1 MSLEPLV
8 KMKNLLKWVAT
19 CLIAVVTL
27 FFSAIIYISFAVDM
41 NSYKSD
47 IESLA
52 RQQGWDISIRGD
64 LAWQFF
70 PKPGISIA
78 DISVS
83 DQTSFSGSA
92 KSLALATYWTQLL
105 SLDSGIEQLQLS
117 SVQIE
122 RGRLQWFPTNGT
134 KLQFNNIQ
142 LSTKNLSLQGELFP
156 ISASVSAFGGRKFA
170 LHTEIAVK
178 LDGQNMQQL
187 SLVDLQLQLDDIKLF
202 GELIASDNGSFV
214 QGNLST
220 NSFNLKQLMASLQS
234 EIPLLAAPK
243 TVAKTAL
250 TDVTLRASFSLDTE
264 AVSKVDGELSLDGQ
278 RFDVDVAIDHPT
290 NKLTTLV
297 SGDVLRAGHYLPA
310 ANSNGNDAG
319 LFAPLAIPFAVWQGS
334 SQVEV
339 NLNRVEFKDLNIE
352 NFYSNVFGNQR
363 VLRMTSLNADLFD
376 GQINAI
382 AKLDMRSAKPSFN
395 LQPSLHN
402 IDLNKALSALGGES
416 IVAGRLNMDA
426 NIQGVGANFG
436 EIIRSL
442 SGAGKFQVIEPIYK
456 GLNIEQSF
464 CNAAALLSARAQA
477 AQNWPQGTEFNDL
490 QASFQ
495 LSGGKL
501 LLNDYSTGTGNLE
514 IMGRGL
520 VNLVKR
526 QYQINASARVDQAV
540 TSPTGCSVN
549 QRLQNRQIPFICK
562 GTFGQSNPGGLSCN
576 PDERLLRDLL
586 KNTALEK
593 LFGNSGLQQQ
603 DATDSVKGFI
613 SELLKR

>member
-1 MSLEPLV
+1 
-8 KMKNLLKWVAT
+8 MKNLIKWLTT

-27 FFSAIIYISFAVDM
+27 MSAAILYLSFAVDL
-41 NSYKSD
+41 NSYKTD
-47 IESLA
+47 IESVA
-52 RQQGWDISIRGD
+52 RQQGWDISIEGD

-70 PKPGISIA
+70 PKPGLSIA
-78 DISVS
+78 DITAS
-83 DQTSFSGSA
+83 DQTALSGSA
-92 KSLALATYWTQLL
+92 DQLILATYWTQLL
-105 SLDSGIEQLQLS
+105 SLSGGIEQLQLDS
-117 SVQIE
+117 LHIE
-122 RGRLQWFPTNGT
+122 GGSLQWSPANSLG
-134 KLQFNNIQ
+134 LQFDNIQ
-142 LSTKNLSLQGELFP
+142 LSTKNLSVQGKSFP
-156 ISASVSAFGGRKFA
+156 LSVSAKILGGRN
-170 LHTEIAVK
+170 LSVETEVAVK
-178 LDGQNMQQL
+178 LDGQNMRQL
-187 SLVDLQLQLDDIKLF
+187 NLVDLELNLDSLRLS
-202 GELIASDNGSFV
+202 GELRTSDNGSFM
-214 QGNLST
+214 QGNLKT
-220 NSFNLKQLMASLQS
+220 NSFDLKQLMASLQA
-234 EIPLLAAPK
+234 EIPLLTAPK
-243 TVAKTAL
+243 TVLQSAL
-250 TDVTLRASFSLDTE
+250 TQLSLTTSFSVDTQAASKFTGEINLDGQIFGLDVTL
-264 AVSKVDGELSLDGQ
+264 
-278 RFDVDVAIDHPT
+278 DHPT
-290 NKLTTLV
+290 NNLTTLV
-297 SGDVLRAGHYLPA
+297 SGDILRAGHYLPA
-310 ANSNGNDAG
+310 ANSGGNNTG
-319 LFAPLAIPFAVWQGS
+319 LFAPLAIPFALWQGS

-339 NLNRVEFKDLNIE
+339 NLNRVEFKDFNIE

-363 VLRMTSLNADLFD
+363 VLRMTSLNADLFA

-395 LQPSLHN
+395 LQPSLYN
-402 IDLNKALSALGGES
+402 IDLDQALSALGDES
-416 IVAGRLNMDA
+416 TVAGRLNLDA
-426 NIQGVGANFG
+426 NIQGVGANLG

-477 AQNWPQGTEFNDL
+477 AQNWPQGTEFNNL
-490 QASFQ
+490 QGSFQ

-514 IMGRGL
+514 IMGRGS

-562 GTFGQSNPGGLSCN
+562 GAFGQSNPGGLSCN
-576 PDERLLRDLL
+576 PDEQLLRDLL

>member
-1 MSLEPLV
+1 MS
-8 KMKNLLKWVAT
+8 A
-19 CLIAVVTL
+19 
-27 FFSAIIYISFAVDM
+27 AILYLSFAVDL
-41 NSYKSD
+41 NSYKTD
-47 IESLA
+47 IESVA
-52 RQQGWDISIRGD
+52 RQQGWDISIEGD

-70 PKPGISIA
+70 PKPGLSIA
-78 DISVS
+78 DITAS
-83 DQTSFSGSA
+83 DQTALSGSA
-92 KSLALATYWTQLL
+92 DQLILATYWTQLL
-105 SLDSGIEQLQLS
+105 SLSGGIEQLQLDS
-117 SVQIE
+117 LHIE
-122 RGRLQWFPTNGT
+122 GGSLQWSPANSLG
-134 KLQFNNIQ
+134 LQFDNIQ
-142 LSTKNLSLQGELFP
+142 LSTKNLSVQGKSFP
-156 ISASVSAFGGRKFA
+156 LSVSAKILGGRN
-170 LHTEIAVK
+170 LSVETEVAVK
-178 LDGQNMQQL
+178 LDGQNMRQL
-187 SLVDLQLQLDDIKLF
+187 NLVDLELNLDSLRLS
-202 GELIASDNGSFV
+202 GELRTSDNGSFM
-214 QGNLST
+214 QGNLKT
-220 NSFNLKQLMASLQS
+220 NSFDLKQLMASLQA
-234 EIPLLAAPK
+234 EIPLLTAPK
-243 TVAKTAL
+243 TVLQSAL
-250 TDVTLRASFSLDTE
+250 TQLSLTTSFSVDTQAASKFTGEINLDGQIFGLDVTL
-264 AVSKVDGELSLDGQ
+264 
-278 RFDVDVAIDHPT
+278 DHPT
-290 NKLTTLV
+290 NNLTTLV
-297 SGDVLRAGHYLPA
+297 SGDILRAGHYLPA
-310 ANSNGNDAG
+310 ANSGGNNTG
-319 LFAPLAIPFAVWQGS
+319 LFAPLAIPFALWQGS

-339 NLNRVEFKDLNIE
+339 NLNRVEFKDFNIE

-363 VLRMTSLNADLFD
+363 VLRMTSLNADLFA

-395 LQPSLHN
+395 LQPSLYN
-402 IDLNKALSALGGES
+402 IDLNKVLSALGGES

-426 NIQGVGANFG
+426 NIQGVGANLG

-477 AQNWPQGTEFNDL
+477 AQNWPQGTEFNNL
-490 QASFQ
+490 QGSFQ

-514 IMGRGL
+514 IIGRGS

-526 QYQINASARVDQAV
+526 QYQINASARVDQAE

-562 GTFGQSNPGGLSCN
+562 GAFGQSNPGGLSCN
-576 PDERLLRDLL
+576 PDEQLLRDLL

>member
-1 MSLEPLV
+1 MNV
-8 KMKNLLKWVAT
+8 KNLIKWLTT

-27 FFSAIIYISFAVDM
+27 MSAAILYLSFAVDL
-41 NSYKSD
+41 NSYKTD
-47 IESLA
+47 IESVA
-52 RQQGWDISIRGD
+52 RQQGWDISIEGD

-70 PKPGISIA
+70 PKPGLSIA
-78 DISVS
+78 DITAS
-83 DQTSFSGSA
+83 DQTALSGSA
-92 KSLALATYWTQLL
+92 DQLILATYWTQLL
-105 SLDSGIEQLQLS
+105 SLSGGIEQLQLDS
-117 SVQIE
+117 LHIE
-122 RGRLQWFPTNGT
+122 GGSLQWSPANSPG
-134 KLQFNNIQ
+134 LQFDNIQ
-142 LSTKNLSLQGELFP
+142 LSTKNLSVQGKSFP
-156 ISASVSAFGGRKFA
+156 LSASAKVLGGRN
-170 LHTEIAVK
+170 LSVETEIAVK
-178 LDGQNMQQL
+178 LDGQNMRQL
-187 SLVDLQLQLDDIKLF
+187 NLVDLELNLDSLRLS
-202 GELIASDNGSFV
+202 GELRASDNGSFM
-214 QGNLST
+214 QGNLKT
-220 NSFNLKQLMASLQS
+220 NSFDLKQLMASLQA
-234 EIPLLAAPK
+234 EIPLLTAPK
-243 TVAKTAL
+243 TVLQSAL
-250 TDVTLRASFSLDTE
+250 TQLSLTTSFSVDTQAASKFTGEINLDGQIFDLDVTL
-264 AVSKVDGELSLDGQ
+264 
-278 RFDVDVAIDHPT
+278 DHPT
-290 NKLTTLV
+290 NNLTTLV
-297 SGDVLRAGHYLPA
+297 SGDILRAGHYLPA
-310 ANSNGNDAG
+310 ANSGGNNTG
-319 LFAPLAIPFAVWQGS
+319 LFAPLAIPFALWQGS

-339 NLNRVEFKDLNIE
+339 NLNRVEFKDFNIE

-363 VLRMTSLNADLFD
+363 VLRMTSLNADLFA

-395 LQPSLHN
+395 LQPSLYN
-402 IDLNKALSALGGES
+402 IDLDQALSALGDES
-416 IVAGRLNMDA
+416 TVAGRLNLDA
-426 NIQGVGANFG
+426 NIQGVGANLG

-477 AQNWPQGTEFNDL
+477 AQNWPQGTEFNNL
-490 QASFQ
+490 QGSFQ

-514 IMGRGL
+514 IMGRGS

-562 GTFGQSNPGGLSCN
+562 GAFGQSNPGGLSCN

>member
-1 MSLEPLV
+1 MS
-8 KMKNLLKWVAT
+8 A
-19 CLIAVVTL
+19 
-27 FFSAIIYISFAVDM
+27 AILYLSFAVDL
-41 NSYKSD
+41 NSYKTD
-47 IESLA
+47 IESVA
-52 RQQGWDISIRGD
+52 RQQGWDISIEGD

-70 PKPGISIA
+70 PKPGLSIA
-78 DISVS
+78 DITAS
-83 DQTSFSGSA
+83 DQTALSGSA
-92 KSLALATYWTQLL
+92 DQLILATYWTQLL
-105 SLDSGIEQLQLS
+105 SLSGGIEQLQLDS
-117 SVQIE
+117 LHIE
-122 RGRLQWFPTNGT
+122 GGSLQWSPANSLG
-134 KLQFNNIQ
+134 LQFDNIQ
-142 LSTKNLSLQGELFP
+142 LSTKNLSVQGKSFP
-156 ISASVSAFGGRKFA
+156 LSVSAKILGGRN
-170 LHTEIAVK
+170 LSVETEVAVK
-178 LDGQNMQQL
+178 LDGQNMRQL
-187 SLVDLQLQLDDIKLF
+187 NLVDLELNLDSLRLS
-202 GELIASDNGSFV
+202 GELRTSDNGSFM
-214 QGNLST
+214 QGNLKT
-220 NSFNLKQLMASLQS
+220 NSFDLKQLMASLQA
-234 EIPLLAAPK
+234 EIPLLTAPK
-243 TVAKTAL
+243 TVLQSAL
-250 TDVTLRASFSLDTE
+250 TQLSLTTSFSVDTQAASKFTGEINLDGQIFGLDVTL
-264 AVSKVDGELSLDGQ
+264 
-278 RFDVDVAIDHPT
+278 DHPT
-290 NKLTTLV
+290 NNLTTLV
-297 SGDVLRAGHYLPA
+297 SGDILRAGHYLPA
-310 ANSNGNDAG
+310 ANSGGNNTG
-319 LFAPLAIPFAVWQGS
+319 LFAPLAIPFALWQGS

-339 NLNRVEFKDLNIE
+339 NLNRVEFKDFNIE

-363 VLRMTSLNADLFD
+363 VLRMTSLNADLFA

-395 LQPSLHN
+395 LQPSLYN
-402 IDLNKALSALGGES
+402 IDLDQALSALGDES
-416 IVAGRLNMDA
+416 TVAGRLNLDA
-426 NIQGVGANFG
+426 NIQGVGANLG

-477 AQNWPQGTEFNDL
+477 AQNWPQGTEFNNL
-490 QASFQ
+490 QGSFQ

-514 IMGRGL
+514 IMGRGS

>member
-1 MSLEPLV
+1 MNV
-8 KMKNLLKWVAT
+8 KNLIKWLTT

-27 FFSAIIYISFAVDM
+27 MSVAILYLSFAVDL
-41 NSYKSD
+41 NSYKTD
-47 IESLA
+47 IESVA
-52 RQQGWDISIRGD
+52 RQQGWDISIEGD

-70 PKPGISIA
+70 PKPGLSIA
-78 DISVS
+78 DITAS
-83 DQTSFSGSA
+83 DQTALSGSA
-92 KSLALATYWTQLL
+92 DQLILATYWTQLL
-105 SLDSGIEQLQLS
+105 SLSGGIEQLQLDS
-117 SVQIE
+117 LYIE
-122 RGRLQWFPTNGT
+122 GGSLQWSPANSLG
-134 KLQFNNIQ
+134 LQFDNIQ
-142 LSTKNLSLQGELFP
+142 LSTKNLSVQGKSFP
-156 ISASVSAFGGRKFA
+156 LSVSAKILGGRN
-170 LHTEIAVK
+170 LSVETEVAVK
-178 LDGQNMQQL
+178 LDGQNMRQL
-187 SLVDLQLQLDDIKLF
+187 NLVDLELNLDSLRLS
-202 GELIASDNGSFV
+202 GELRTSDNGSFM
-214 QGNLST
+214 QGNLKT
-220 NSFNLKQLMASLQS
+220 NSFDLKQLMASLQA
-234 EIPLLAAPK
+234 EIPLLTAPK
-243 TVAKTAL
+243 TVLQSAL
-250 TDVTLRASFSLDTE
+250 TQLSLTTSFSVDTQAASKFTGEINLDGQIFGLDVTL
-264 AVSKVDGELSLDGQ
+264 
-278 RFDVDVAIDHPT
+278 DHPT
-290 NKLTTLV
+290 NNLTTLV
-297 SGDVLRAGHYLPA
+297 SGDILRAGHYLPA
-310 ANSNGNDAG
+310 ANSGGNNTG
-319 LFAPLAIPFAVWQGS
+319 LFAPLAIPFALWQGS

-339 NLNRVEFKDLNIE
+339 NLNRVEFKDFNIE

-363 VLRMTSLNADLFD
+363 VLRMTSLNADLFA

-395 LQPSLHN
+395 LQPSLYN
-402 IDLNKALSALGGES
+402 IDLDQALSALGDES
-416 IVAGRLNMDA
+416 TVAGRLNLDA
-426 NIQGVGANFG
+426 NIQGVGANLG

-477 AQNWPQGTEFNDL
+477 AQNWPQGTEFNNL
-490 QASFQ
+490 QGSFQ

-514 IMGRGL
+514 IMGRGS

-562 GTFGQSNPGGLSCN
+562 GAFGQSNPGGLSCN
-576 PDERLLRDLL
+576 PDEQLLRDLL

>member
-1 MSLEPLV
+1 MNV
-8 KMKNLLKWVAT
+8 KNLIKWLTT

-27 FFSAIIYISFAVDM
+27 MSVAILYLSFAVDL
-41 NSYKSD
+41 NSYKTD
-47 IESLA
+47 IESVA
-52 RQQGWDISIRGD
+52 RQQGWDISIEGD

-70 PKPGISIA
+70 PKPGLSIA
-78 DISVS
+78 DITAS
-83 DQTSFSGSA
+83 DQTALSGSA
-92 KSLALATYWTQLL
+92 DQLILATYWTQLL
-105 SLDSGIEQLQLS
+105 SLSGGIEQLQLDS
-117 SVQIE
+117 LHIE
-122 RGRLQWFPTNGT
+122 GGSLQWSPANSLG
-134 KLQFNNIQ
+134 LQFDNIQ
-142 LSTKNLSLQGELFP
+142 LSTKNLSVQGKSFP
-156 ISASVSAFGGRKFA
+156 LSVSAKILGGRN
-170 LHTEIAVK
+170 LSVETEVAVK
-178 LDGQNMQQL
+178 LDGQNMRQL
-187 SLVDLQLQLDDIKLF
+187 NLVDLELNLDSLRLS
-202 GELIASDNGSFV
+202 GELRTSDNGSFM
-214 QGNLST
+214 QGNLKT
-220 NSFNLKQLMASLQS
+220 NSFDLKQLMASLQA
-234 EIPLLAAPK
+234 EIPLLTAPK
-243 TVAKTAL
+243 TVLQSAL
-250 TDVTLRASFSLDTE
+250 TQLSLTTSFSVDTQAASKFTGEINLDGQIFGLDVTL
-264 AVSKVDGELSLDGQ
+264 
-278 RFDVDVAIDHPT
+278 DHPT
-290 NKLTTLV
+290 NNLTTLV
-297 SGDVLRAGHYLPA
+297 SGDILRAGHYLPA
-310 ANSNGNDAG
+310 ANSGGNNTG
-319 LFAPLAIPFAVWQGS
+319 LFAPLAIPFALWQGS

-339 NLNRVEFKDLNIE
+339 NLNRVEFKDFNIE

-363 VLRMTSLNADLFD
+363 VLRMTSLNADLFA

-395 LQPSLHN
+395 LQPSLYN
-402 IDLNKALSALGGES
+402 IDLDQALSALGDES
-416 IVAGRLNMDA
+416 TVAGRLNLDA
-426 NIQGVGANFG
+426 NIQGVGANLG

-477 AQNWPQGTEFNDL
+477 AQNWPQGTEFNNL
-490 QASFQ
+490 QGSFQ

-514 IMGRGL
+514 IMGRGS

-562 GTFGQSNPGGLSCN
+562 GAFGQSNPGGLSCN
-576 PDERLLRDLL
+576 PDEQLLRDLL

>member
-1 MSLEPLV
+1 MNV
-8 KMKNLLKWVAT
+8 KNLIKWLTT

-27 FFSAIIYISFAVDM
+27 MSAAILYLSFAVDL
-41 NSYKSD
+41 NSYKTD
-47 IESLA
+47 IESVA
-52 RQQGWDISIRGD
+52 RQQGWDISIEGD

-70 PKPGISIA
+70 PKPGLSIA
-78 DISVS
+78 DITAS
-83 DQTSFSGSA
+83 DQTALSGSA
-92 KSLALATYWTQLL
+92 DQLILATYWTQLL
-105 SLDSGIEQLQLS
+105 SLSGGIEQLQLDS
-117 SVQIE
+117 LHIE
-122 RGRLQWFPTNGT
+122 GGSLQWSPANSLG
-134 KLQFNNIQ
+134 LQFDNIQ
-142 LSTKNLSLQGELFP
+142 LSTKNLSVQGKSFP
-156 ISASVSAFGGRKFA
+156 LSVSAKILGGRN
-170 LHTEIAVK
+170 LSVETEVVVK
-178 LDGQNMQQL
+178 LDGQNMRQL
-187 SLVDLQLQLDDIKLF
+187 NLVDLELNLDSLRLS
-202 GELIASDNGSFV
+202 GELRTSDNGSFM
-214 QGNLST
+214 QGNLKT
-220 NSFNLKQLMASLQS
+220 NSFDLKQLMASLQA
-234 EIPLLAAPK
+234 EIPLLTAPK
-243 TVAKTAL
+243 TVLQSAL
-250 TDVTLRASFSLDTE
+250 TQLSLTTSFSVDTQAASKFTGEINLDGQIFGLDVTL
-264 AVSKVDGELSLDGQ
+264 
-278 RFDVDVAIDHPT
+278 DHPT
-290 NKLTTLV
+290 NNLTTLV
-297 SGDVLRAGHYLPA
+297 SGDILRAGHYLPA
-310 ANSNGNDAG
+310 ANSGGNNTG
-319 LFAPLAIPFAVWQGS
+319 LFAPLAIPFALWQGS

-339 NLNRVEFKDLNIE
+339 NLNRVEFKDFNIE

-363 VLRMTSLNADLFD
+363 VLRMTSLNADLFA

-395 LQPSLHN
+395 LQPSLYN
-402 IDLNKALSALGGES
+402 IDLDQALSALGDES
-416 IVAGRLNMDA
+416 TVAGRLNLDA
-426 NIQGVGANFG
+426 NIQGVGANLG

-477 AQNWPQGTEFNDL
+477 AQNWPQGTEFNNL
-490 QASFQ
+490 QGSFQ

-514 IMGRGL
+514 IMGRGS

-562 GTFGQSNPGGLSCN
+562 GAFGQSNPGGLSCN
-576 PDERLLRDLL
+576 PDEQLLRDLL

>member
-1 MSLEPLV
+1 MS
-8 KMKNLLKWVAT
+8 A
-19 CLIAVVTL
+19 
-27 FFSAIIYISFAVDM
+27 AILYLSFAVDL
-41 NSYKSD
+41 NSYKTD
-47 IESLA
+47 IESVA
-52 RQQGWDISIRGD
+52 RQQGWDISIEGD

-70 PKPGISIA
+70 PKPGLSIA
-78 DISVS
+78 DITAS
-83 DQTSFSGSA
+83 DQTALSGSA
-92 KSLALATYWTQLL
+92 DQLILATYWTQLL
-105 SLDSGIEQLQLS
+105 SLSGGIEQLQLDS
-117 SVQIE
+117 LHIE
-122 RGRLQWFPTNGT
+122 GGSLQWSPANSLG
-134 KLQFNNIQ
+134 LQFDNIQ
-142 LSTKNLSLQGELFP
+142 LSTKNLSVQGKSFP
-156 ISASVSAFGGRKFA
+156 LSVSAKILGGRN
-170 LHTEIAVK
+170 LSVETEVAVK
-178 LDGQNMQQL
+178 LDGQNMRQL
-187 SLVDLQLQLDDIKLF
+187 NLVDLELNLDSLRLS
-202 GELIASDNGSFV
+202 GELRTSDNGSFM
-214 QGNLST
+214 QGNLKT
-220 NSFNLKQLMASLQS
+220 NSFDLKQLMASLQA
-234 EIPLLAAPK
+234 EIPLLTAPK
-243 TVAKTAL
+243 TVLQSAL
-250 TDVTLRASFSLDTE
+250 TQLSLTTSFSVDTQAASKFTGEINLDGQIFGLDVTL
-264 AVSKVDGELSLDGQ
+264 
-278 RFDVDVAIDHPT
+278 DHPT
-290 NKLTTLV
+290 NNLTTLV
-297 SGDVLRAGHYLPA
+297 SGDILRAGHYLPA
-310 ANSNGNDAG
+310 ANSGGNNTG
-319 LFAPLAIPFAVWQGS
+319 LFAPLAIPFALWQGS

-339 NLNRVEFKDLNIE
+339 NLNRVEFKDFNIE

-363 VLRMTSLNADLFD
+363 VLRMTSLNADLFA

-395 LQPSLHN
+395 LQPSLYN
-402 IDLNKALSALGGES
+402 IDLDQALSALGDES
-416 IVAGRLNMDA
+416 TVAGRLNLDA
-426 NIQGVGANFG
+426 NIQGVGANLG

-477 AQNWPQGTEFNDL
+477 AQNWPQGTEFNNL
-490 QASFQ
+490 QGSFQ

-514 IMGRGL
+514 IMGRGS

-562 GTFGQSNPGGLSCN
+562 GAFGQSNPGGLSCN
-576 PDERLLRDLL
+576 PDEQLLRDLL

>member
-1 MSLEPLV
+1 
-8 KMKNLLKWVAT
+8 MKNLIKWLTT

-27 FFSAIIYISFAVDM
+27 MSAAILYLSFAVDL
-41 NSYKSD
+41 NSYKTD
-47 IESLA
+47 IESVA
-52 RQQGWDISIRGD
+52 RQQGWDISIEGD

-70 PKPGISIA
+70 PKPGLSIA
-78 DISVS
+78 DITAS
-83 DQTSFSGSA
+83 DQTALSGSA
-92 KSLALATYWTQLL
+92 DQLILATYWTQLL
-105 SLDSGIEQLQLS
+105 SLSGGIEQLQLDS
-117 SVQIE
+117 LHIE
-122 RGRLQWFPTNGT
+122 GGSLQWSPANSLG
-134 KLQFNNIQ
+134 LQFDNIQ
-142 LSTKNLSLQGELFP
+142 LSTKNLSVQGKSFP
-156 ISASVSAFGGRKFA
+156 LSVSAKILGGRN
-170 LHTEIAVK
+170 LSVETEVAVK
-178 LDGQNMQQL
+178 LDGQNMRQL
-187 SLVDLQLQLDDIKLF
+187 NLVDLELNLDSLRLS
-202 GELIASDNGSFV
+202 GELRTSDNGSFM
-214 QGNLST
+214 QGNLKT
-220 NSFNLKQLMASLQS
+220 NSFDLKQLMASLQA
-234 EIPLLAAPK
+234 EIPLLTAPK
-243 TVAKTAL
+243 TVLQSAL
-250 TDVTLRASFSLDTE
+250 TQLSLTTSFSVDTQAASKFTGEINLDGQIFDLDVTL
-264 AVSKVDGELSLDGQ
+264 
-278 RFDVDVAIDHPT
+278 DHPT
-290 NKLTTLV
+290 NNLTTLV
-297 SGDVLRAGHYLPA
+297 SGDILRAGHYLPA
-310 ANSNGNDAG
+310 ANSGGNKTG
-319 LFAPLAIPFAVWQGS
+319 LFAPLAIPFALWQGS

-339 NLNRVEFKDLNIE
+339 NLNRVEFKDFNIE

-363 VLRMTSLNADLFD
+363 VLRMTSLNADLFA

-395 LQPSLHN
+395 LQPSLYN
-402 IDLNKALSALGGES
+402 IDLDQALSALGDES
-416 IVAGRLNMDA
+416 TVAGRLNLDA
-426 NIQGVGANFG
+426 NIQGVGANLG

-477 AQNWPQGTEFNDL
+477 AQNWPQGTEFNNL
-490 QASFQ
+490 QGSFQ

-514 IMGRGL
+514 IMGRGS

-562 GTFGQSNPGGLSCN
+562 GAFGQSNPGGLSCN

>member
-1 MSLEPLV
+1 MNV
-8 KMKNLLKWVAT
+8 KNLIKWLTT

-27 FFSAIIYISFAVDM
+27 MSAAILYLSFAVDL
-41 NSYKSD
+41 NSYKTD
-47 IESLA
+47 IESVA
-52 RQQGWDISIRGD
+52 RQQGWDISIEGD

-70 PKPGISIA
+70 PKPGLSIA
-78 DISVS
+78 DITAS
-83 DQTSFSGSA
+83 DQTALSGSA
-92 KSLALATYWTQLL
+92 DQLILATYWTQLL
-105 SLDSGIEQLQLS
+105 SLSGGIEQLQLDS
-117 SVQIE
+117 LHIE
-122 RGRLQWFPTNGT
+122 GGSLQWSPANSLG
-134 KLQFNNIQ
+134 LQFDNIQ
-142 LSTKNLSLQGELFP
+142 LSTKNLSVQGKSFP
-156 ISASVSAFGGRKFA
+156 LSVSAKILGGRN
-170 LHTEIAVK
+170 LSVETEVAVK
-178 LDGQNMQQL
+178 LDGQNMRQL
-187 SLVDLQLQLDDIKLF
+187 NLVDLELNLDSLRLS
-202 GELIASDNGSFV
+202 GELRTSDNGSFM
-214 QGNLST
+214 QGNLKT
-220 NSFNLKQLMASLQS
+220 NSFDLKQLMASLQA
-234 EIPLLAAPK
+234 EIPLLTAPK
-243 TVAKTAL
+243 TVLQSAL
-250 TDVTLRASFSLDTE
+250 TQLSLTTSFSVDTQAASKFTGEINLDGQIFGLDVTL
-264 AVSKVDGELSLDGQ
+264 
-278 RFDVDVAIDHPT
+278 DHPT
-290 NKLTTLV
+290 NNLTTLV
-297 SGDVLRAGHYLPA
+297 SGDILRAGHYLPA
-310 ANSNGNDAG
+310 ANSGGNNTG
-319 LFAPLAIPFAVWQGS
+319 LFAPLAIPFALWQGS

-339 NLNRVEFKDLNIE
+339 NLNRVEFKDFNIE

-363 VLRMTSLNADLFD
+363 VLRMTSLNADLFA

-395 LQPSLHN
+395 LQPSLYN
-402 IDLNKALSALGGES
+402 IDLDQALSALGDES
-416 IVAGRLNMDA
+416 TVAGRLNLDA
-426 NIQGVGANFG
+426 NIQGVGANLG

-477 AQNWPQGTEFNDL
+477 AQNWPQGTEFNNL
-490 QASFQ
+490 QGSFQ

-514 IMGRGL
+514 IMGRGS

>member
-1 MSLEPLV
+1 MNV
-8 KMKNLLKWVAT
+8 KNLIKWLTT

-27 FFSAIIYISFAVDM
+27 MSAAILYLSFAVDL
-41 NSYKSD
+41 NSYKTD
-47 IESLA
+47 IESVA
-52 RQQGWDISIRGD
+52 RQQGWDISIEGD

-70 PKPGISIA
+70 PKPGLSIA
-78 DISVS
+78 DITAS
-83 DQTSFSGSA
+83 DQTALSGSA
-92 KSLALATYWTQLL
+92 DQLILATYWTQLL
-105 SLDSGIEQLQLS
+105 SLSGGIEQLQLDS
-117 SVQIE
+117 LYIE
-122 RGRLQWFPTNGT
+122 GGSLQWSPANSLG
-134 KLQFNNIQ
+134 LQFDNIQ
-142 LSTKNLSLQGELFP
+142 LSTKNLSVQGKSFP
-156 ISASVSAFGGRKFA
+156 LSVSAKILGGRN
-170 LHTEIAVK
+170 LSVETEVAVK
-178 LDGQNMQQL
+178 LDGQNMRQL
-187 SLVDLQLQLDDIKLF
+187 NLVDLELNLDSLRLS
-202 GELIASDNGSFV
+202 GELRTSDNGAFM
-214 QGNLST
+214 QGNLKT
-220 NSFNLKQLMASLQS
+220 NSFDLKQLMASLQA
-234 EIPLLAAPK
+234 EIPLLTAPK
-243 TVAKTAL
+243 TVLQSAL
-250 TDVTLRASFSLDTE
+250 TQLSLTTSFSVDTQAASKFTGEINLDGQIFGLDVTL
-264 AVSKVDGELSLDGQ
+264 
-278 RFDVDVAIDHPT
+278 DHPT
-290 NKLTTLV
+290 NNLTTLV
-297 SGDVLRAGHYLPA
+297 SGDILRAGHYLPA
-310 ANSNGNDAG
+310 ANSGGNNTG
-319 LFAPLAIPFAVWQGS
+319 LFAPLAIPFALWQGS

-339 NLNRVEFKDLNIE
+339 NLNRVEFKDFNIE

-363 VLRMTSLNADLFD
+363 VLRMTSLNADLFA

-395 LQPSLHN
+395 LQPSLYN
-402 IDLNKALSALGGES
+402 IDLNKVLSALGGES

-426 NIQGVGANFG
+426 NIQGVGANLG

-477 AQNWPQGTEFNDL
+477 AQNWPQGTEFNNL
-490 QASFQ
+490 QGSFQ

-514 IMGRGL
+514 IMGRGS

-562 GTFGQSNPGGLSCN
+562 GAFGQSNPGGLSCN
-576 PDERLLRDLL
+576 PDEQLLRDLL

>member
-1 MSLEPLV
+1 
-8 KMKNLLKWVAT
+8 MKNLIKWLTT

-27 FFSAIIYISFAVDM
+27 MSAAILYLSFAVDL
-41 NSYKSD
+41 NSYKTD
-47 IESLA
+47 IESVA
-52 RQQGWDISIRGD
+52 RQQGWDISIEGD

-70 PKPGISIA
+70 PKPGLSIA
-78 DISVS
+78 DITAS
-83 DQTSFSGSA
+83 DQTALSGSA
-92 KSLALATYWTQLL
+92 DHLILATYWTQLL
-105 SLDSGIEQLQLS
+105 SLSGGIEQLQLDS
-117 SVQIE
+117 LHIE
-122 RGRLQWFPTNGT
+122 GGSLQWSPANSLG
-134 KLQFNNIQ
+134 LQFDNIQ
-142 LSTKNLSLQGELFP
+142 LSTKNLSVQGKSFP
-156 ISASVSAFGGRKFA
+156 LSVSAKILGGRN
-170 LHTEIAVK
+170 LSVETEVAVK
-178 LDGQNMQQL
+178 LDGQNMRQL
-187 SLVDLQLQLDDIKLF
+187 NLVDLELNLDSLRLS
-202 GELIASDNGSFV
+202 GELRTSDNGSFM
-214 QGNLST
+214 QGNLKT
-220 NSFNLKQLMASLQS
+220 NSFDLKQLMASLQA
-234 EIPLLAAPK
+234 EIPLLTAPK
-243 TVAKTAL
+243 TVLQSAL
-250 TDVTLRASFSLDTE
+250 TQLSLTTSFSVDTQAASKFTGEINLDGQIFGLDVTL
-264 AVSKVDGELSLDGQ
+264 
-278 RFDVDVAIDHPT
+278 DHPT
-290 NKLTTLV
+290 NNLTTLV
-297 SGDVLRAGHYLPA
+297 SGDILRAGHYLPA
-310 ANSNGNDAG
+310 ANSGGNNTG
-319 LFAPLAIPFAVWQGS
+319 LFAPLAIPFALWQGS

-339 NLNRVEFKDLNIE
+339 NLNRVEFKDFNIE

-363 VLRMTSLNADLFD
+363 VLRMTSLNADLFA

-395 LQPSLHN
+395 LQPSLYN
-402 IDLNKALSALGGES
+402 IDLNKVLSALGGES

-426 NIQGVGANFG
+426 NIQGVGANLG

-477 AQNWPQGTEFNDL
+477 AQNWPQGTEFNNL
-490 QASFQ
+490 QGSFQ

-514 IMGRGL
+514 IIGRGS

-562 GTFGQSNPGGLSCN
+562 GAFGQSNPGGLSCN
-576 PDERLLRDLL
+576 PDEQLLRDLL

>member
-1 MSLEPLV
+1 MNV
-8 KMKNLLKWVAT
+8 KNLIKWLTT

-27 FFSAIIYISFAVDM
+27 MSAAILYLSFAVDL
-41 NSYKSD
+41 NSYKTD
-47 IESLA
+47 IESVA
-52 RQQGWDISIRGD
+52 RQQGWDISIEGD

-70 PKPGISIA
+70 PKPGLSIA
-78 DISVS
+78 DITAS
-83 DQTSFSGSA
+83 DQTALSGSA
-92 KSLALATYWTQLL
+92 DQLILATYWTQLL
-105 SLDSGIEQLQLS
+105 SLSGGIEQLQLDS
-117 SVQIE
+117 LHIE
-122 RGRLQWFPTNGT
+122 GGSLQWSPANSLG
-134 KLQFNNIQ
+134 LQFDNIQ
-142 LSTKNLSLQGELFP
+142 LSTKNLSVQGKSFP
-156 ISASVSAFGGRKFA
+156 LSVSAKILGGRN
-170 LHTEIAVK
+170 LSVETEVAVK
-178 LDGQNMQQL
+178 LDGQNMRQL
-187 SLVDLQLQLDDIKLF
+187 NLVDLELNLDSLRLS
-202 GELIASDNGSFV
+202 GELRTSDNGSFM
-214 QGNLST
+214 QGNLKT
-220 NSFNLKQLMASLQS
+220 NSFDLKQLMASLQA
-234 EIPLLAAPK
+234 EIPLLTAPK
-243 TVAKTAL
+243 TVLQSAL
-250 TDVTLRASFSLDTE
+250 TQLSLTTSFSVDTQAASKFTGEINLDGQIFGLDVTL
-264 AVSKVDGELSLDGQ
+264 
-278 RFDVDVAIDHPT
+278 DHPT
-290 NKLTTLV
+290 NNLTTLV
-297 SGDVLRAGHYLPA
+297 SGDILRAGHYLPA
-310 ANSNGNDAG
+310 ANSGGNNTG
-319 LFAPLAIPFAVWQGS
+319 LFAPLAIPFALWQGS

-339 NLNRVEFKDLNIE
+339 NLNRVEFKDFNIE

-363 VLRMTSLNADLFD
+363 VLRMTSLNADLFA

-395 LQPSLHN
+395 LQPSLYN
-402 IDLNKALSALGGES
+402 IDLDQALSALGDES
-416 IVAGRLNMDA
+416 TVAGRLNLDA
-426 NIQGVGANFG
+426 NIHGVGANLG

-477 AQNWPQGTEFNDL
+477 AQNWPQGTEFNNL
-490 QASFQ
+490 QGSFQ

-514 IMGRGL
+514 IMGRGS

-562 GTFGQSNPGGLSCN
+562 GAFGQSNPGGLSCN
-576 PDERLLRDLL
+576 PDEQLLRDLL

>member
-1 MSLEPLV
+1 MNV
-8 KMKNLLKWVAT
+8 KNLIKWLTT

-27 FFSAIIYISFAVDM
+27 MSAAILYLSFAVDL
-41 NSYKSD
+41 NSYKTD
-47 IESLA
+47 IESVA
-52 RQQGWDISIRGD
+52 RQQGWDISIEGD

-70 PKPGISIA
+70 PKPGLSIA
-78 DISVS
+78 DITAS
-83 DQTSFSGSA
+83 DQTALSGSA
-92 KSLALATYWTQLL
+92 DQLILATYWTQLL
-105 SLDSGIEQLQLS
+105 SLSGGIEQLQLDS
-117 SVQIE
+117 LHIE
-122 RGRLQWFPTNGT
+122 GGSLQWSPANSLG
-134 KLQFNNIQ
+134 LQFDNIQ
-142 LSTKNLSLQGELFP
+142 LSTKNLSVQGKSFP
-156 ISASVSAFGGRKFA
+156 LSVSAKILGGRN
-170 LHTEIAVK
+170 LSVETEVAVK
-178 LDGQNMQQL
+178 LDGQNMRQL
-187 SLVDLQLQLDDIKLF
+187 NLVDLELNLDSLRLS
-202 GELIASDNGSFV
+202 GELRASDNGSFM
-214 QGNLST
+214 QGNLKT
-220 NSFNLKQLMASLQS
+220 NSFDLKQLMASLQA
-234 EIPLLAAPK
+234 EIPLLTAPK
-243 TVAKTAL
+243 TVLQSAL
-250 TDVTLRASFSLDTE
+250 TQLNLTTSFSVDTQAASKFTGEINLDGQIFDLDVTL
-264 AVSKVDGELSLDGQ
+264 
-278 RFDVDVAIDHPT
+278 DHPT
-290 NKLTTLV
+290 NNLTTLV
-297 SGDVLRAGHYLPA
+297 SGDILRAGHYLPA
-310 ANSNGNDAG
+310 ANSGGNNTG
-319 LFAPLAIPFAVWQGS
+319 LFAPLAIPFTLWQGS

-339 NLNRVEFKDLNIE
+339 NLNRVEFKDFNIE

-363 VLRMTSLNADLFD
+363 VLRMTSLNADLFA

-395 LQPSLHN
+395 LQPSLYN
-402 IDLNKALSALGGES
+402 IDLDQALSALGDES
-416 IVAGRLNMDA
+416 TLAGRLNLDA
-426 NIQGVGANFG
+426 NIQGVGANLG

-477 AQNWPQGTEFNDL
+477 AQNWPQGTEFNNL
-490 QASFQ
+490 QGSFQ

-514 IMGRGL
+514 IMGRGS

-562 GTFGQSNPGGLSCN
+562 GAFGQSNPGGLSCN
-576 PDERLLRDLL
+576 PDEQLLRDLL

>member
-1 MSLEPLV
+1 MNV
-8 KMKNLLKWVAT
+8 KNLIKWLTT

-27 FFSAIIYISFAVDM
+27 MSAAILYLSFAVDL
-41 NSYKSD
+41 NSYKTD
-47 IESLA
+47 IESVA
-52 RQQGWDISIRGD
+52 RQQGWDISIEGD

-70 PKPGISIA
+70 PKPGLSIA
-78 DISVS
+78 DITAS
-83 DQTSFSGSA
+83 DQTALSGSA
-92 KSLALATYWTQLL
+92 DQLILATYWTQLL
-105 SLDSGIEQLQLS
+105 SLSGGIEQLQLDS
-117 SVQIE
+117 LHIE
-122 RGRLQWFPTNGT
+122 GGSLQWSPANSLG
-134 KLQFNNIQ
+134 LQFDNIQ
-142 LSTKNLSLQGELFP
+142 LSTKNLSVQGKSFP
-156 ISASVSAFGGRKFA
+156 LSVSAKILGGRN
-170 LHTEIAVK
+170 LSVETEVAVK
-178 LDGQNMQQL
+178 LDGQNMRHL
-187 SLVDLQLQLDDIKLF
+187 NLVDLELNLDSLRLS
-202 GELIASDNGSFV
+202 GELRTSDNGSFM
-214 QGNLST
+214 QGNLKT
-220 NSFNLKQLMASLQS
+220 NSFDLKQLMASLQA
-234 EIPLLAAPK
+234 EIPLLTAPK
-243 TVAKTAL
+243 TVLQSAL
-250 TDVTLRASFSLDTE
+250 TQLSLTTSFSVDTQAASKFTGEINLDGQIFGLDVTL
-264 AVSKVDGELSLDGQ
+264 
-278 RFDVDVAIDHPT
+278 DHPT
-290 NKLTTLV
+290 NNLTTLV
-297 SGDVLRAGHYLPA
+297 SGDILRAGHYLPA
-310 ANSNGNDAG
+310 ANSGGNNTG
-319 LFAPLAIPFAVWQGS
+319 LFAPLAIPFALWQGS

-339 NLNRVEFKDLNIE
+339 NLNRVEFKDFNIE

-363 VLRMTSLNADLFD
+363 VLRMTSLNADLFA

-395 LQPSLHN
+395 LQPSLYN
-402 IDLNKALSALGGES
+402 IDLNKVLSALGGES

-426 NIQGVGANFG
+426 NIQGVGANLG

-477 AQNWPQGTEFNDL
+477 AQNWPQGTEFNNL
-490 QASFQ
+490 QGSFQ

-514 IMGRGL
+514 IIGRGS

-562 GTFGQSNPGGLSCN
+562 GAFGQSNPGGLSCN
-576 PDERLLRDLL
+576 PDEQLLRDLL

>member
-1 MSLEPLV
+1 V
-8 KMKNLLKWVAT
+8 NVKNLIKWLTT

-27 FFSAIIYISFAVDM
+27 MSAAILYLSFAVDL
-41 NSYKSD
+41 NSYKTD
-47 IESLA
+47 IESVA
-52 RQQGWDISIRGD
+52 RQQGWDISIEGD

-70 PKPGISIA
+70 PKPGLSIA
-78 DISVS
+78 DITAS
-83 DQTSFSGSA
+83 DQTALSGSA
-92 KSLALATYWTQLL
+92 DQLILATYWTQLL
-105 SLDSGIEQLQLS
+105 SLSGGIEQLQLDS
-117 SVQIE
+117 LHIE
-122 RGRLQWFPTNGT
+122 GGSLQWSPANSLG
-134 KLQFNNIQ
+134 LQFDNIQ
-142 LSTKNLSLQGELFP
+142 LSTKNLSVQGKSFP
-156 ISASVSAFGGRKFA
+156 LSVSAKILGGRN
-170 LHTEIAVK
+170 LSVETEVAVK
-178 LDGQNMQQL
+178 LDGQNMRQL
-187 SLVDLQLQLDDIKLF
+187 NLVDLELNLDSLRLS
-202 GELIASDNGSFV
+202 GELRASDNGSFM
-214 QGNLST
+214 QGNLKT
-220 NSFNLKQLMASLQS
+220 NSFDLKQLMASLQA
-234 EIPLLAAPK
+234 EIPLLTAPK
-243 TVAKTAL
+243 TVLQSAL
-250 TDVTLRASFSLDTE
+250 TQLSLTTSFSVDTQAASKFTGEINLDGQIFGLDVTL
-264 AVSKVDGELSLDGQ
+264 
-278 RFDVDVAIDHPT
+278 DHPT
-290 NKLTTLV
+290 NNLTTLV
-297 SGDVLRAGHYLPA
+297 SGDILRAGHYLPA
-310 ANSNGNDAG
+310 ANSGGNNTG
-319 LFAPLAIPFAVWQGS
+319 LFAPLAIPFALWQGS

-339 NLNRVEFKDLNIE
+339 NLNRVEFKDFNIE

-363 VLRMTSLNADLFD
+363 VLRMTSLNADLFA

-395 LQPSLHN
+395 LQPSLYN
-402 IDLNKALSALGGES
+402 IDLDQALSALGDES
-416 IVAGRLNMDA
+416 TLAGRLNLDA
-426 NIQGVGANFG
+426 NIQGVGANLG

-477 AQNWPQGTEFNDL
+477 AQNWPQGTEFNNL
-490 QASFQ
+490 QGSFQ

-514 IMGRGL
+514 IMGRGS

-562 GTFGQSNPGGLSCN
+562 GAFGQSNPGGLSCN
-576 PDERLLRDLL
+576 PDEQLLRDLL

>member
-1 MSLEPLV
+1 V
-8 KMKNLLKWVAT
+8 NVKNLIKWLTT

-27 FFSAIIYISFAVDM
+27 MSAAILYLSFAVDL
-41 NSYKSD
+41 NSYKTD
-47 IESLA
+47 IESVA
-52 RQQGWDISIRGD
+52 RQQGWDISIEGD

-70 PKPGISIA
+70 PKPGLSIA
-78 DISVS
+78 DITAS
-83 DQTSFSGSA
+83 DQTALSGSA
-92 KSLALATYWTQLL
+92 DQLILATYWTQLL
-105 SLDSGIEQLQLS
+105 SLSGGIEQLQLDS
-117 SVQIE
+117 LHIE
-122 RGRLQWFPTNGT
+122 GGSLQWSPANSPG
-134 KLQFNNIQ
+134 LQFDNIQ
-142 LSTKNLSLQGELFP
+142 LSTKNLSVQGKSFP
-156 ISASVSAFGGRKFA
+156 LSASAKVLGGRN
-170 LHTEIAVK
+170 LSVETEIAVK
-178 LDGQNMQQL
+178 LDGQNMRQL
-187 SLVDLQLQLDDIKLF
+187 NLVDLELNLDSLRLS
-202 GELIASDNGSFV
+202 GELRASDNGSFM
-214 QGNLST
+214 QGNLKT
-220 NSFNLKQLMASLQS
+220 NSFDLKQLMASLQA
-234 EIPLLAAPK
+234 EIPLLSAPK
-243 TVAKTAL
+243 TVLQSAL
-250 TDVTLRASFSLDTE
+250 TQLSLTTSFSVDTQAASKFTGEINLDGQIFDLDVTL
-264 AVSKVDGELSLDGQ
+264 
-278 RFDVDVAIDHPT
+278 DHPT
-290 NKLTTLV
+290 NNLTTLV
-297 SGDVLRAGHYLPA
+297 SGNILRAGHYLPA
-310 ANSNGNDAG
+310 ANSGGNNTG
-319 LFAPLAIPFAVWQGS
+319 LFAPLAIPFALWQGS

-339 NLNRVEFKDLNIE
+339 NLNRVEFKDFNIE

-363 VLRMTSLNADLFD
+363 VLRMTSLNADLFA

-395 LQPSLHN
+395 LQPSLYN
-402 IDLNKALSALGGES
+402 IDLDQALSALGDES
-416 IVAGRLNMDA
+416 TVAGRLNLDA
-426 NIQGVGANFG
+426 NIQGVGANLG

-477 AQNWPQGTEFNDL
+477 AQNWPQGTEFNNL
-490 QASFQ
+490 QGSFQ

-514 IMGRGL
+514 IMGRGS

>member
-1 MSLEPLV
+1 MNV
-8 KMKNLLKWVAT
+8 KNLIKWLTT

-27 FFSAIIYISFAVDM
+27 MSAAILYLSFAVDL
-41 NSYKSD
+41 NSYKTD
-47 IESLA
+47 IESVA
-52 RQQGWDISIRGD
+52 RQQGWDISIEGD

-70 PKPGISIA
+70 PKPGLSIA
-78 DISVS
+78 DITAS
-83 DQTSFSGSA
+83 DQTALSGSA
-92 KSLALATYWTQLL
+92 DQLILATYWTQLL
-105 SLDSGIEQLQLS
+105 SLSGGIEQLQLDS
-117 SVQIE
+117 LHIE
-122 RGRLQWFPTNGT
+122 GGSLQWSPANSLG
-134 KLQFNNIQ
+134 LQFDNIQ
-142 LSTKNLSLQGELFP
+142 LSTKNLSVQGKSFP
-156 ISASVSAFGGRKFA
+156 LSVSAKILGGRN
-170 LHTEIAVK
+170 LSVETEVAVK
-178 LDGQNMQQL
+178 LDGQNMRQL
-187 SLVDLQLQLDDIKLF
+187 NLVDLELNLDSLRLS
-202 GELIASDNGSFV
+202 GELRTSDNGSFM
-214 QGNLST
+214 QGNLKT
-220 NSFNLKQLMASLQS
+220 NSFDLKQLMASLQA
-234 EIPLLAAPK
+234 EIPLLTAPK
-243 TVAKTAL
+243 TVLQSAL
-250 TDVTLRASFSLDTE
+250 TQLSLTTSFSVDTQAASKFTGEINLDGQIFGLDVTL
-264 AVSKVDGELSLDGQ
+264 G
-278 RFDVDVAIDHPT
+278 HPT
-290 NKLTTLV
+290 NNLTTLV
-297 SGDVLRAGHYLPA
+297 SGDILRAGHYLPA
-310 ANSNGNDAG
+310 ANSGGNNTG
-319 LFAPLAIPFAVWQGS
+319 LFAPLAIPFALWQGS

-339 NLNRVEFKDLNIE
+339 NLNRVEFKDFNIE

-363 VLRMTSLNADLFD
+363 VLRMTSLNADLFA

-395 LQPSLHN
+395 LQPSLYN
-402 IDLNKALSALGGES
+402 IDLDQALSALGDES
-416 IVAGRLNMDA
+416 TVAGRLNLDA
-426 NIQGVGANFG
+426 NIQGVGANLG

-477 AQNWPQGTEFNDL
+477 AQNWPQGTEFNNL
-490 QASFQ
+490 QGSFQ

-514 IMGRGL
+514 IIGRGS

-562 GTFGQSNPGGLSCN
+562 GAFGQSNPGGLSCN
-576 PDERLLRDLL
+576 PDEQLLRDLL

>member
-1 MSLEPLV
+1 MNV
-8 KMKNLLKWVAT
+8 KNLIKWLTT

-27 FFSAIIYISFAVDM
+27 MSAAILYLSFAVDL
-41 NSYKSD
+41 NSYKTD
-47 IESLA
+47 IESVA
-52 RQQGWDISIRGD
+52 RQQGWDISIEGD

-70 PKPGISIA
+70 PKPGLSIA
-78 DISVS
+78 DITAS
-83 DQTSFSGSA
+83 DQTALSGSA
-92 KSLALATYWTQLL
+92 DQLILATYWTQLL
-105 SLDSGIEQLQLS
+105 SLSGGIEQLQLDS
-117 SVQIE
+117 LHIE
-122 RGRLQWFPTNGT
+122 GGSLQWSPANSPG
-134 KLQFNNIQ
+134 LQFDNIQ
-142 LSTKNLSLQGELFP
+142 LSTKNLSVQGKSFP
-156 ISASVSAFGGRKFA
+156 LSASAKVLGGRN
-170 LHTEIAVK
+170 LSVETEIAVK
-178 LDGQNMQQL
+178 LDGQNMRQL
-187 SLVDLQLQLDDIKLF
+187 NLVDLELNLDSLRLS
-202 GELIASDNGSFV
+202 GELRASDNGSFM
-214 QGNLST
+214 QGNLKT
-220 NSFNLKQLMASLQS
+220 NSFDLKQLMASLQA
-234 EIPLLAAPK
+234 EIPLLSAPK
-243 TVAKTAL
+243 TVLQSAL
-250 TDVTLRASFSLDTE
+250 TQLSLTTSFSVDTQAASKFTGEINLDGQIFDLDVTL
-264 AVSKVDGELSLDGQ
+264 
-278 RFDVDVAIDHPT
+278 DHPT
-290 NKLTTLV
+290 NNLTTLV
-297 SGDVLRAGHYLPA
+297 SGDILRAGHYLPA
-310 ANSNGNDAG
+310 ANSGGNNTG
-319 LFAPLAIPFAVWQGS
+319 LFAPLAIPFALWQGS

-339 NLNRVEFKDLNIE
+339 NLNRVEFKDFNIE

-363 VLRMTSLNADLFD
+363 VLRMTSLNADLFA

-395 LQPSLHN
+395 LQPSLYN
-402 IDLNKALSALGGES
+402 IDLDQALSALGDES
-416 IVAGRLNMDA
+416 TVAGRLNLDA
-426 NIQGVGANFG
+426 NIQGVGANLG

-477 AQNWPQGTEFNDL
+477 AQNWPQGTEFNNL
-490 QASFQ
+490 QGSFQ

-514 IMGRGL
+514 IMGRGS

-562 GTFGQSNPGGLSCN
+562 GAFGQSNPGGLSCN

>member
-1 MSLEPLV
+1 MNV
-8 KMKNLLKWVAT
+8 KNLIKWLTT

-27 FFSAIIYISFAVDM
+27 MSAAILYLSFAVDL
-41 NSYKSD
+41 NSYKTD
-47 IESLA
+47 IESVA
-52 RQQGWDISIRGD
+52 RQQGWDISIEGD

-70 PKPGISIA
+70 PKPGLSIA
-78 DISVS
+78 DITAS
-83 DQTSFSGSA
+83 DQTALSGSA
-92 KSLALATYWTQLL
+92 DQLILATYWTQLL
-105 SLDSGIEQLQLS
+105 SLSGGIEQLQLDS
-117 SVQIE
+117 LHIE
-122 RGRLQWFPTNGT
+122 GGSLQWSPANSLG
-134 KLQFNNIQ
+134 LQFDNIQ
-142 LSTKNLSLQGELFP
+142 LSTKNLSVQGKSFP
-156 ISASVSAFGGRKFA
+156 LSVSAKILGGRN
-170 LHTEIAVK
+170 LSVETEVAVK
-178 LDGQNMQQL
+178 LDGQNMRQL
-187 SLVDLQLQLDDIKLF
+187 NLVDLELNLDSLRLS
-202 GELIASDNGSFV
+202 GELRTSDNGSFM
-214 QGNLST
+214 QGNLKT
-220 NSFNLKQLMASLQS
+220 NSFDLKQLMASLQA
-234 EIPLLAAPK
+234 EIPLLTAPK
-243 TVAKTAL
+243 TVLQSAL
-250 TDVTLRASFSLDTE
+250 TQLSLTTSFSVDTQAASKFTGEINLDGQIFGLDVTL
-264 AVSKVDGELSLDGQ
+264 
-278 RFDVDVAIDHPT
+278 DHPT
-290 NKLTTLV
+290 NNLTTLV
-297 SGDVLRAGHYLPA
+297 SGDILRAGHYLPA
-310 ANSNGNDAG
+310 ANSGGNNTG
-319 LFAPLAIPFAVWQGS
+319 LFAPLAIPFALWQGS

-339 NLNRVEFKDLNIE
+339 NLNRVEFKDFNIE

-363 VLRMTSLNADLFD
+363 VLRMTSLNADLFA

-395 LQPSLHN
+395 LQPSLYN
-402 IDLNKALSALGGES
+402 IDLDQALSALGDES
-416 IVAGRLNMDA
+416 TVAGRLNLDA
-426 NIQGVGANFG
+426 NIQGVGANLG

-477 AQNWPQGTEFNDL
+477 AQNWPQGTEFNNL
-490 QASFQ
+490 QGSFQ

-514 IMGRGL
+514 IMGRGS

-562 GTFGQSNPGGLSCN
+562 GAFGQSNPGGLSCN

>member
-1 MSLEPLV
+1 MNV
-8 KMKNLLKWVAT
+8 KNLIKWLTT

-27 FFSAIIYISFAVDM
+27 MSAAILYLSFAVDL
-41 NSYKSD
+41 NSYKTD
-47 IESLA
+47 IESVA
-52 RQQGWDISIRGD
+52 RQQGWDISIEGD

-70 PKPGISIA
+70 PKPGLSIA
-78 DISVS
+78 DITASN
-83 DQTSFSGSA
+83 QTALSGSA
-92 KSLALATYWTQLL
+92 DQLILATYWTQLL
-105 SLDSGIEQLQLS
+105 SLSGGIEQLQLDS
-117 SVQIE
+117 LHIE
-122 RGRLQWFPTNGT
+122 GGSLQWSPANSLG
-134 KLQFNNIQ
+134 LQFDNIQ
-142 LSTKNLSLQGELFP
+142 LSTKNLSVQGKSFP
-156 ISASVSAFGGRKFA
+156 LSVSAKILGGRN
-170 LHTEIAVK
+170 LSVETEVAVK
-178 LDGQNMQQL
+178 LDGQNMRQL
-187 SLVDLQLQLDDIKLF
+187 NLVDLELNLDSLRLS
-202 GELIASDNGSFV
+202 GELRTSDNGSFM
-214 QGNLST
+214 QGNLKT
-220 NSFNLKQLMASLQS
+220 NSFDLKQLMASLQA
-234 EIPLLAAPK
+234 EIPLLTAPK
-243 TVAKTAL
+243 TVLQSAL
-250 TDVTLRASFSLDTE
+250 TQLSLTTSFSVDTQAASKFTGEINLDGQIFGLDVTL
-264 AVSKVDGELSLDGQ
+264 
-278 RFDVDVAIDHPT
+278 DHPT
-290 NKLTTLV
+290 NNLTTLV
-297 SGDVLRAGHYLPA
+297 SGDILRAGHYLPA
-310 ANSNGNDAG
+310 ANSGGNNTG
-319 LFAPLAIPFAVWQGS
+319 LFAPLAIPFALWQGS

-339 NLNRVEFKDLNIE
+339 NLNRVEFKDFNIE

-363 VLRMTSLNADLFD
+363 VLRMTSLNADLFA

-395 LQPSLHN
+395 LQPSLYN
-402 IDLNKALSALGGES
+402 IDLDQALSALGDES
-416 IVAGRLNMDA
+416 TVAGRLNLDA
-426 NIQGVGANFG
+426 NIQGVGANLG

-477 AQNWPQGTEFNDL
+477 AQNWPQGTEFNNL
-490 QASFQ
+490 QGSFQ

-514 IMGRGL
+514 IMGRGS

-562 GTFGQSNPGGLSCN
+562 GAFGQSNPGGLSCN
-576 PDERLLRDLL
+576 PDEQLLRDLL

>member
-1 MSLEPLV
+1 MS
-8 KMKNLLKWVAT
+8 A
-19 CLIAVVTL
+19 
-27 FFSAIIYISFAVDM
+27 AILYLSFAVDL
-41 NSYKSD
+41 NSYKTD
-47 IESLA
+47 IESVA
-52 RQQGWDISIRGD
+52 RQQGWDISIEGD

-70 PKPGISIA
+70 PKPGLSIA
-78 DISVS
+78 DITAS
-83 DQTSFSGSA
+83 DQTALSGSA
-92 KSLALATYWTQLL
+92 DQLILATYWTQLL
-105 SLDSGIEQLQLS
+105 SLSGGIEQLQLDS
-117 SVQIE
+117 LYIE
-122 RGRLQWFPTNGT
+122 GGSLQWSPAKSLG
-134 KLQFNNIQ
+134 LQFDNIQ
-142 LSTKNLSLQGELFP
+142 LSTKNLSVQGKSFP
-156 ISASVSAFGGRKFA
+156 LSVSAKILGGRN
-170 LHTEIAVK
+170 LSVETEVAVK
-178 LDGQNMQQL
+178 LDGQNMRQL
-187 SLVDLQLQLDDIKLF
+187 NLVDLELNLDSLRLS
-202 GELIASDNGSFV
+202 GELRTSDNGSFM
-214 QGNLST
+214 QGNLKT
-220 NSFNLKQLMASLQS
+220 NSFDLKQLMASLQA
-234 EIPLLAAPK
+234 EIPLLTAPK
-243 TVAKTAL
+243 TVLQSAL
-250 TDVTLRASFSLDTE
+250 TQLSLTTSFSVDTQAASKFTGEINLDGQIFGLDVTL
-264 AVSKVDGELSLDGQ
+264 
-278 RFDVDVAIDHPT
+278 DHPT
-290 NKLTTLV
+290 NNLTTLV
-297 SGDVLRAGHYLPA
+297 SGDILRAGHYLPA
-310 ANSNGNDAG
+310 ANSGGNNTG
-319 LFAPLAIPFAVWQGS
+319 LFAPLAIPFALWQGS

-339 NLNRVEFKDLNIE
+339 NLNRVEFKDFNIE

-363 VLRMTSLNADLFD
+363 VLRMTSLNADLFA

-395 LQPSLHN
+395 LQPSLYN
-402 IDLNKALSALGGES
+402 IDLDQALSALGDES
-416 IVAGRLNMDA
+416 TVAGRLNLDA
-426 NIQGVGANFG
+426 NIQGVGANLG

-477 AQNWPQGTEFNDL
+477 AQNWPQGTEFNNL
-490 QASFQ
+490 QGSFQ

-514 IMGRGL
+514 IMGRGS

-562 GTFGQSNPGGLSCN
+562 GAFGQSNPGGLSCN
-576 PDERLLRDLL
+576 PDEQLLRDLL

>member
-1 MSLEPLV
+1 MNV
-8 KMKNLLKWVAT
+8 KNLIKWLTT

-27 FFSAIIYISFAVDM
+27 MSAAILYLSFAVDL
-41 NSYKSD
+41 NSYKTD
-47 IESLA
+47 IESVA
-52 RQQGWDISIRGD
+52 RQQGWDISIEGD

-70 PKPGISIA
+70 PKPGLSIA
-78 DISVS
+78 DITAS
-83 DQTSFSGSA
+83 DQTALSGSA
-92 KSLALATYWTQLL
+92 DQLILATYWTQLL
-105 SLDSGIEQLQLS
+105 SLSGGIEQLQLDS
-117 SVQIE
+117 LHIE
-122 RGRLQWFPTNGT
+122 GGSLQWSPANSLG
-134 KLQFNNIQ
+134 LQFDNIQ
-142 LSTKNLSLQGELFP
+142 LSTKNLSVQGKSFP
-156 ISASVSAFGGRKFA
+156 LSVSAKILGGRN
-170 LHTEIAVK
+170 LSVETEVAVK
-178 LDGQNMQQL
+178 LDGQNMRQL
-187 SLVDLQLQLDDIKLF
+187 NLVDLELNLDSLRLS
-202 GELIASDNGSFV
+202 GELRTSDNGSFM
-214 QGNLST
+214 QGNLKT
-220 NSFNLKQLMASLQS
+220 NSFDLKQLMASLQA
-234 EIPLLAAPK
+234 EIPLLTAPK
-243 TVAKTAL
+243 TVLQSAL
-250 TDVTLRASFSLDTE
+250 TQLSLTTSFSVDTQAASKFTGEINLDGQIFGLDVTL
-264 AVSKVDGELSLDGQ
+264 
-278 RFDVDVAIDHPT
+278 DHPT
-290 NKLTTLV
+290 NNLTTLV
-297 SGDVLRAGHYLPA
+297 SGDILRAGHYLPA
-310 ANSNGNDAG
+310 ANSGGNNTG
-319 LFAPLAIPFAVWQGS
+319 LFAPLAIPFALWQGS

-339 NLNRVEFKDLNIE
+339 NLNRVEFKDFNIE

-363 VLRMTSLNADLFD
+363 VLRMTSLNADLFA

-395 LQPSLHN
+395 LQPSLYN
-402 IDLNKALSALGGES
+402 IDLDQALSALGDES
-416 IVAGRLNMDA
+416 TVAGRLNLDA
-426 NIQGVGANFG
+426 NIQGVGANLG

-477 AQNWPQGTEFNDL
+477 AQNWPQGTEFNNL
-490 QASFQ
+490 QGSFQ

-501 LLNDYSTGTGNLE
+501 LLNYYSTGTGNLE
-514 IMGRGL
+514 IIGRGS

-562 GTFGQSNPGGLSCN
+562 GAFGQSNPGGLSCN
-576 PDERLLRDLL
+576 PDEQLLRDLL

>member
-1 MSLEPLV
+1 MNV
-8 KMKNLLKWVAT
+8 KNLIKWLTT

-27 FFSAIIYISFAVDM
+27 MSAAILYLSFAVDL
-41 NSYKSD
+41 NSYKTD
-47 IESLA
+47 IESVA
-52 RQQGWDISIRGD
+52 RQQGWDISIEGD

-70 PKPGISIA
+70 PKPGLSIA
-78 DISVS
+78 DITAS
-83 DQTSFSGSA
+83 DQTALSGSA
-92 KSLALATYWTQLL
+92 DQLILATYWTQLL
-105 SLDSGIEQLQLS
+105 SLSGGIEQLQLDS
-117 SVQIE
+117 LHIE
-122 RGRLQWFPTNGT
+122 GGSLQWSPANSLG
-134 KLQFNNIQ
+134 LQFDNIQ
-142 LSTKNLSLQGELFP
+142 LSTKNLSVQGKSFP
-156 ISASVSAFGGRKFA
+156 LSVSAKILGGRN
-170 LHTEIAVK
+170 LSVETEVAVK
-178 LDGQNMQQL
+178 LDGQNMRQL
-187 SLVDLQLQLDDIKLF
+187 NLVDLELNLDSLRLS
-202 GELIASDNGSFV
+202 GELRTSDNGSFM
-214 QGNLST
+214 QGNLKT
-220 NSFNLKQLMASLQS
+220 NSFDLKQLMASLQA
-234 EIPLLAAPK
+234 EIPLLTAPK
-243 TVAKTAL
+243 TVLQSAL
-250 TDVTLRASFSLDTE
+250 TQLSLTTSFSVDTQAASKFTGEINLDGQIFGLDVTL
-264 AVSKVDGELSLDGQ
+264 
-278 RFDVDVAIDHPT
+278 DHPT
-290 NKLTTLV
+290 NNLTTLV
-297 SGDVLRAGHYLPA
+297 SGDILRAGHYLPA
-310 ANSNGNDAG
+310 ANSGGNNTG
-319 LFAPLAIPFAVWQGS
+319 LFAPLAIPFALWQGS

-339 NLNRVEFKDLNIE
+339 NLNRVEFKDFNIE

-363 VLRMTSLNADLFD
+363 VLRMTSLNADLFA

-395 LQPSLHN
+395 LQPSLYN
-402 IDLNKALSALGGES
+402 IDLDQALSALGDES
-416 IVAGRLNMDA
+416 TVAGRLNLDA
-426 NIQGVGANFG
+426 NIQGLGANLG

-477 AQNWPQGTEFNDL
+477 AQNWPQGTEFNNL
-490 QASFQ
+490 QGSFQ

-514 IMGRGL
+514 IMGRGS

-562 GTFGQSNPGGLSCN
+562 GAFGQSNPGGLSCN
-576 PDERLLRDLL
+576 PDEQLLRDLL

>member
-1 MSLEPLV
+1 V
-8 KMKNLLKWVAT
+8 KNLIKWLTT

-27 FFSAIIYISFAVDM
+27 MSAAILYLSFAVDL
-41 NSYKSD
+41 NSYKTD
-47 IESLA
+47 IESVA
-52 RQQGWDISIRGD
+52 RQQGWDISIEGD

-70 PKPGISIA
+70 PKPGLSIA
-78 DISVS
+78 DITAS
-83 DQTSFSGSA
+83 DQTALSGSA
-92 KSLALATYWTQLL
+92 DQLILATYWTQLL
-105 SLDSGIEQLQLS
+105 SLSGGIEQLQLDS
-117 SVQIE
+117 LHIE
-122 RGRLQWFPTNGT
+122 GGSLQWSPANSLG
-134 KLQFNNIQ
+134 LQFDNIQ
-142 LSTKNLSLQGELFP
+142 LSTKNLSVQGKSFP
-156 ISASVSAFGGRKFA
+156 LSVSAKILGGRN
-170 LHTEIAVK
+170 LSVETEVAVK
-178 LDGQNMQQL
+178 LDGQNMRQL
-187 SLVDLQLQLDDIKLF
+187 NLVDLELNLDSLRLS
-202 GELIASDNGSFV
+202 GELRTSDNGSFM
-214 QGNLST
+214 QGNLKT
-220 NSFNLKQLMASLQS
+220 NSFDLKQLMASLQA
-234 EIPLLAAPK
+234 EIPLLTAPK
-243 TVAKTAL
+243 TVLQSAL
-250 TDVTLRASFSLDTE
+250 TQLSLTTSFSVDTQAASKFTGEINLDGQIFGLDVTL
-264 AVSKVDGELSLDGQ
+264 
-278 RFDVDVAIDHPT
+278 DHPT
-290 NKLTTLV
+290 NNLTTLV
-297 SGDVLRAGHYLPA
+297 SGDILRAGHYLPA
-310 ANSNGNDAG
+310 ANSGGNNTG
-319 LFAPLAIPFAVWQGS
+319 LFAPLAIPFALWQGS

-339 NLNRVEFKDLNIE
+339 NLNRVEFKDFNIE

-363 VLRMTSLNADLFD
+363 VLRMTSLNADLFA

-395 LQPSLHN
+395 LQPSLYN
-402 IDLNKALSALGGES
+402 IDLDQALSALGDES
-416 IVAGRLNMDA
+416 TVAGRLNLDA
-426 NIQGVGANFG
+426 NIQGVGANLG

-477 AQNWPQGTEFNDL
+477 AQNWPQGTEFNNL
-490 QASFQ
+490 QGSFQ

-514 IMGRGL
+514 IMGRGS

-562 GTFGQSNPGGLSCN
+562 GAFGQSNPGGLSCN
-576 PDERLLRDLL
+576 PDEQLLRDLL

>member
-1 MSLEPLV
+1 MNV
-8 KMKNLLKWVAT
+8 KNLIKWLTT

-27 FFSAIIYISFAVDM
+27 MSAAILYLSFAVDL
-41 NSYKSD
+41 NSYKTD
-47 IESLA
+47 IESVA
-52 RQQGWDISIRGD
+52 RQQGWDISIEGD

-70 PKPGISIA
+70 PKPGLSIA
-78 DISVS
+78 DITASN
-83 DQTSFSGSA
+83 QTALSGSA
-92 KSLALATYWTQLL
+92 DQLILATYWTQLL
-105 SLDSGIEQLQLS
+105 SLSGGIEQLQLDS
-117 SVQIE
+117 LHIE
-122 RGRLQWFPTNGT
+122 GGSLQWSPANSLG
-134 KLQFNNIQ
+134 LQFDNIQ
-142 LSTKNLSLQGELFP
+142 LSTKNLSVQGKSFP
-156 ISASVSAFGGRKFA
+156 LSVSAKILGGRN
-170 LHTEIAVK
+170 LSVETEVAVK
-178 LDGQNMQQL
+178 LDGQNMRQL
-187 SLVDLQLQLDDIKLF
+187 NLVDLELNLDSLRLS
-202 GELIASDNGSFV
+202 GELRTSDNGSFM
-214 QGNLST
+214 QGNLKT
-220 NSFNLKQLMASLQS
+220 NSFDLKQLMASLQA
-234 EIPLLAAPK
+234 EIPLLTAPK
-243 TVAKTAL
+243 TVLQSAL
-250 TDVTLRASFSLDTE
+250 TQLSLTTSFSVDTQAASKFTGEINLDGQIFGLDVTL
-264 AVSKVDGELSLDGQ
+264 
-278 RFDVDVAIDHPT
+278 DHPT
-290 NKLTTLV
+290 NNLTTLV
-297 SGDVLRAGHYLPA
+297 SGDILRAGHYLPA
-310 ANSNGNDAG
+310 ANSGGNNTG
-319 LFAPLAIPFAVWQGS
+319 LFAPLAIPFALWQGS

-339 NLNRVEFKDLNIE
+339 NLNRVEFKDFNIE

-363 VLRMTSLNADLFD
+363 VLRMTSLNADLFA

-395 LQPSLHN
+395 LQPSLYN
-402 IDLNKALSALGGES
+402 IDLDQALSALGDES
-416 IVAGRLNMDA
+416 TVAGRLNLDA
-426 NIQGVGANFG
+426 NIQGVGANLG

-477 AQNWPQGTEFNDL
+477 AQNWPQGTEFNNL
-490 QASFQ
+490 QGSFQ

-514 IMGRGL
+514 IMGRGS

-562 GTFGQSNPGGLSCN
+562 GAFGQSNPGGLSCN

>member
-1 MSLEPLV
+1 MNV
-8 KMKNLLKWVAT
+8 KNLIKWLTT

-27 FFSAIIYISFAVDM
+27 MSAAILYLSFAVDL
-41 NSYKSD
+41 NSYKTD
-47 IESLA
+47 IESVA
-52 RQQGWDISIRGD
+52 RQQGWDISIEGD

-70 PKPGISIA
+70 PKPGLSIA
-78 DISVS
+78 DITAS
-83 DQTSFSGSA
+83 DQTALSGSA
-92 KSLALATYWTQLL
+92 DQLILATYWTQLL
-105 SLDSGIEQLQLS
+105 SLSGGIEQLQLDS
-117 SVQIE
+117 LHIE
-122 RGRLQWFPTNGT
+122 GGSLQWSPANSPG
-134 KLQFNNIQ
+134 LQFDNIQ
-142 LSTKNLSLQGELFP
+142 LSTKNLSVQGKSFP
-156 ISASVSAFGGRKFA
+156 LSASAKVLGGRN
-170 LHTEIAVK
+170 LSVETEVAVK
-178 LDGQNMQQL
+178 LDGQNMRQL
-187 SLVDLQLQLDDIKLF
+187 NLVDLELNLDSLRLS
-202 GELIASDNGSFV
+202 GELRTSDNGSFM
-214 QGNLST
+214 QGNLKT
-220 NSFNLKQLMASLQS
+220 NSFDLKQLMASLQA
-234 EIPLLAAPK
+234 EIPLLTAPK
-243 TVAKTAL
+243 TVLQSAL
-250 TDVTLRASFSLDTE
+250 TQLSLTTSFSVDTQAASKFTGEINLDGQIFDLDVTL
-264 AVSKVDGELSLDGQ
+264 
-278 RFDVDVAIDHPT
+278 DHPT
-290 NKLTTLV
+290 NNLTTLV
-297 SGDVLRAGHYLPA
+297 SGDILRAGHYLPA
-310 ANSNGNDAG
+310 ANSGGNNTG
-319 LFAPLAIPFAVWQGS
+319 LFAPLAIPFALWQGS

-339 NLNRVEFKDLNIE
+339 NLNRVEFKDFNIE

-363 VLRMTSLNADLFD
+363 VLRMTSLNADLFA

-395 LQPSLHN
+395 LQPSLYN
-402 IDLNKALSALGGES
+402 IDLDQALSALGDES
-416 IVAGRLNMDA
+416 TVAGRLNLDA
-426 NIQGVGANFG
+426 NIQGVGANLG

-477 AQNWPQGTEFNDL
+477 AQNWPQGTEFNNL
-490 QASFQ
+490 QGSFQ

-514 IMGRGL
+514 IMGRGS

>member
-1 MSLEPLV
+1 MNV
-8 KMKNLLKWVAT
+8 KNLIKWLTT

-27 FFSAIIYISFAVDM
+27 MSAAILYLSFAVDL
-41 NSYKSD
+41 NSYKTD
-47 IESLA
+47 IESVA
-52 RQQGWDISIRGD
+52 RQQGWDISIEGD

-70 PKPGISIA
+70 PKPGLSIA
-78 DISVS
+78 DITAS
-83 DQTSFSGSA
+83 DQTALSGSA
-92 KSLALATYWTQLL
+92 DQLILATYWTQLL
-105 SLDSGIEQLQLS
+105 SLSGGIEQLQLDS
-117 SVQIE
+117 LHIE
-122 RGRLQWFPTNGT
+122 GGSLQWSPANSLG
-134 KLQFNNIQ
+134 LQFDNIQ
-142 LSTKNLSLQGELFP
+142 LSTKNLSVQGKSFP
-156 ISASVSAFGGRKFA
+156 LSVSAKILGGRN
-170 LHTEIAVK
+170 LSVETEVAVK
-178 LDGQNMQQL
+178 LDGQNMRQL
-187 SLVDLQLQLDDIKLF
+187 NLVDLELNLDSLRLS
-202 GELIASDNGSFV
+202 GELRASDNGSFM
-214 QGNLST
+214 QGNLKT
-220 NSFNLKQLMASLQS
+220 NSFDLKQLMASLQA
-234 EIPLLAAPK
+234 EIPLLTAPK
-243 TVAKTAL
+243 TVLQSAL
-250 TDVTLRASFSLDTE
+250 TQLSLTTSFSVDTQAASKFTGEINLDGQIFGLDVTL
-264 AVSKVDGELSLDGQ
+264 
-278 RFDVDVAIDHPT
+278 DHPT
-290 NKLTTLV
+290 NNLTTLV
-297 SGDVLRAGHYLPA
+297 SGDILRAGHYLPA
-310 ANSNGNDAG
+310 ANSGGNNTG
-319 LFAPLAIPFAVWQGS
+319 LFAPLAIPFALWQGS

-339 NLNRVEFKDLNIE
+339 NLNRVEFKDFNIE

-363 VLRMTSLNADLFD
+363 VLRMTSLNADLFA

-395 LQPSLHN
+395 LQPSLYN
-402 IDLNKALSALGGES
+402 IDLNKVLSALGGES

-426 NIQGVGANFG
+426 NIQGVGANLG

-477 AQNWPQGTEFNDL
+477 AQNWPQGTEFNNL
-490 QASFQ
+490 QGSFQ

-514 IMGRGL
+514 IMGRGS

-562 GTFGQSNPGGLSCN
+562 GAFGQSNPGGLSCN

>member
-1 MSLEPLV
+1 MNV
-8 KMKNLLKWVAT
+8 KNLIKWLTT

-27 FFSAIIYISFAVDM
+27 MSAAILYLSFAVDL
-41 NSYKSD
+41 NSYKTD
-47 IESLA
+47 IESVA
-52 RQQGWDISIRGD
+52 RQQGWDISIEGD

-70 PKPGISIA
+70 PKPGLSIA
-78 DISVS
+78 DITAS
-83 DQTSFSGSA
+83 DQTALSGSA
-92 KSLALATYWTQLL
+92 DQLILATYWTQLL
-105 SLDSGIEQLQLS
+105 SLSGGIEQLQLDS
-117 SVQIE
+117 LHIE
-122 RGRLQWFPTNGT
+122 GGSLQWSPANSPG
-134 KLQFNNIQ
+134 LQFDNIQ
-142 LSTKNLSLQGELFP
+142 LSTKNLSVQGKSFP
-156 ISASVSAFGGRKFA
+156 LSASAKVLGGRN
-170 LHTEIAVK
+170 LSVETEIAVK
-178 LDGQNMQQL
+178 LDGQNMRQL
-187 SLVDLQLQLDDIKLF
+187 NLVDLELNLDSLRLS
-202 GELIASDNGSFV
+202 GELRASDNGSFM
-214 QGNLST
+214 QGNLKT
-220 NSFNLKQLMASLQS
+220 NSFDLKQLMASLQA
-234 EIPLLAAPK
+234 EIPLLSAPK
-243 TVAKTAL
+243 TVLQSAL
-250 TDVTLRASFSLDTE
+250 TQLSLTTSFSVDTQAASKFTGEINLDGQIFDLDVTL
-264 AVSKVDGELSLDGQ
+264 
-278 RFDVDVAIDHPT
+278 DHPT
-290 NKLTTLV
+290 NNLTTLV
-297 SGDVLRAGHYLPA
+297 SGNILRAGHYLPA
-310 ANSNGNDAG
+310 ANSGGNNTG
-319 LFAPLAIPFAVWQGS
+319 LFAPLAIPFALWQGS

-339 NLNRVEFKDLNIE
+339 NLNRVEFKDFNIE
-352 NFYSNVFGNQR
+352 DFYSNVFGNQR
-363 VLRMTSLNADLFD
+363 VLRMTSLNADLFA

-395 LQPSLHN
+395 LQPSLYN
-402 IDLNKALSALGGES
+402 IDLDQALSALGDES
-416 IVAGRLNMDA
+416 TVAGRLNLDA
-426 NIQGVGANFG
+426 NIQGVGANLG

-477 AQNWPQGTEFNDL
+477 AQNWPQGTEFNNL
-490 QASFQ
+490 QGSFQ

-514 IMGRGL
+514 IMGRGS

-540 TSPTGCSVN
+540 TSPTGCSIN

-562 GTFGQSNPGGLSCN
+562 GAFGQSNPGGLSCN